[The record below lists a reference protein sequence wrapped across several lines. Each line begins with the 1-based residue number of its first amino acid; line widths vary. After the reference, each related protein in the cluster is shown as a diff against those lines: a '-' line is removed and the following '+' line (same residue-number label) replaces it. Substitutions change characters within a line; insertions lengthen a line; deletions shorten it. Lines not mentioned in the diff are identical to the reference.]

1 MKTSLKLIALLFVLI
16 QSCAS
21 KKDILY
27 FQDANT
33 ATSTEVQ
40 YKAPRIQP
48 NDILDIKVSALVP
61 ETALPYNVQLP
72 MTTSATNIELI
83 KLQGYLVDPDGT
95 IVFPVLGRLTV
106 GKQTTTDLEKSL
118 QQQLEEGGH
127 LIGPKVSV
135 RLLNAKVTVLGEVK
149 NPGTYSFTEQQIS
162 LPQALG
168 YAGDLTINGE
178 RKDVLIIRETD
189 GLRSSHR
196 IDLTQSD
203 WFNSEYYYIQ
213 PNDFIVVNQNG
224 PKVKSSGFIGN
235 TGTLVSVLSVLL
247 SSIILITR

>member
-1 MKTSLKLIALLFVLI
+1 MKNLLRILALVVVLF

-21 KKDILY
+21 KKDVLY
-27 FQDANT
+27 FQDADRQPP
-33 ATSTEVQ
+33 TEVH
-40 YKAPRIQP
+40 YHAPRIQP

-72 MTTSATNIELI
+72 MTTTANSLEII
-83 KLQGYLVDPDGT
+83 KLQGYLVDPEGT
-95 IVFPVLGRLTV
+95 IVFPVLGRLEV
-106 GKQTTTDLEKSL
+106 GRMTTTDLERQL

-127 LIGPKVSV
+127 LIQPKVSV

-149 NPGTYSFTEQQIS
+149 MPGTYSFTEQQIS

-178 RKDVLIIRETD
+178 RKDVLLVREIDGIRTT
-189 GLRSSHR
+189 HR

-203 WFNSEYYYIQ
+203 WFDSPYFYIQ
-213 PNDFIVVNQNG
+213 PNDFIVVNPNN

-235 TGTLVSVLSVLL
+235 TGTLVSVLSVIL
-247 SSIILITR
+247 SSIVLITR